1 MWAEGMY
8 INTAIDTCA
17 SDEANKRTAMMVEI
31 LMMRSCC
38 DCCGNLRKVL
48 YWNYAENKL
57 LALTWC
63 EAIDCSILAAAVTES
78 WIRPRSHLSKITSI
92 LHLQYRVPGTLEE
105 SIFWE
110 GTVCIAL
117 GTTRHKIYI
126 FFMVFTGSAQKG
138 LRIELVQPKN
148 YQVHWFQPILT
159 YSKEK
164 IIQIKRVPNIQLKT
178 LLQVMLCQKL

>member
-1 MWAEGMY
+1 
-8 INTAIDTCA
+8 
-17 SDEANKRTAMMVEI
+17 MMVEI
-31 LMMRSCC
+31 LMMRRMSCC

-148 YQVHWFQPILT
+148 YQVHWFHPILT
-159 YSKEK
+159 YSNEK
-164 IIQIKRVPNIQLKT
+164 IIQIERVPTPEHLVENIIASYAVPET
-178 LLQVMLCQKL
+178 LTFPSKKCFSSSSENENTSL

>member
-31 LMMRSCC
+31 LMMRRISCC

-48 YWNYAENKL
+48 YWNYAEYKL

-92 LHLQYRVPGTLEE
+92 LHL
-105 SIFWE
+105 
-110 GTVCIAL
+110 
-117 GTTRHKIYI
+117 
-126 FFMVFTGSAQKG
+126 
-138 LRIELVQPKN
+138 
-148 YQVHWFQPILT
+148 
-159 YSKEK
+159 
-164 IIQIKRVPNIQLKT
+164 
-178 LLQVMLCQKL
+178 